1 MSMKSIFT
9 DVINRG
15 GFDLGGLLNR
25 IDAYHIE
32 GKLTDADRDE
42 LYAKARGSAKPENS
56 VDVMAKLIELES
68 RIAEL
73 EKQYVSGESGG
84 SEPSA
89 PAEYVPGRWYYNGD
103 RVTFDGKVYT
113 CTAPEG
119 VVCTWSP
126 YEYPAYWEAE

>member
-15 GFDLGGLLNR
+15 SYDLSGLLGR

-32 GKLTDADRDE
+32 GKLTDAERDE
-42 LYAKARGSAKPENS
+42 LYAKARGGAKPEHS
-56 VDVMAKLIELES
+56 VDLMAKLQELES
-68 RIAEL
+68 RVSKLEQAET
-73 EKQYVSGESGG
+73 G
-84 SEPSA
+84 SETPDADA
-89 PAEYVPGRWYYNGD
+89 PAEYVSGRWYYNGD
-103 RVTFDGKVYT
+103 RVAFSGKVYT

-126 YEYPAYWEAE
+126 SEYPAYWQAE